1 MHTSLLMRLLVRAHL
16 LGLSPKRPL
25 VGPEARIAAALQLL
39 WLRASLQ
46 GLYAVKMFSQLHCA
60 SHWGMETPG
69 SAR

>member
-25 VGPEARIAAALQLL
+25 LGPEARTAAALQLL

-46 GLYAVKMFSQLHCA
+46 GLYAVTVFSKLHCA
-60 SHWGMETPG
+60 SHWGKKTPE